1 MENSKLPLKEHLSEL
16 RKRILISL
24 TVLFIAFLFI
34 FNYSE
39 ELFNILVFPLKSEIK
54 LDVKNPYI
62 HIINKTPKTPVS
74 LVFLAPAEAFWMHMK
89 VSFLASFIFVLPVI
103 FYQIWKFISPGLLAK
118 EKKYLMPF
126 IFSSTILFL
135 AGALFC
141 FVIILPF
148 AMTFLL
154 GYKTGSLTP
163 MISVG
168 SYVDFCMKLILAF
181 GAIFE
186 LPLAI
191 IFLAKLGIVSPAGLA
206 KNRKYAILL
215 SFVAAATL
223 TPTPDAF
230 NQTLMAVPIIILYEI
245 GILLSMLIYR
255 KKKNA

>member
-62 HIINKTPKTPVS
+62 HIINKTPVS

-141 FVIILPF
+141 FVIVLPF

>member
-1 MENSKLPLKEHLSEL
+1 LENPKLPLKEHLSEL
-16 RKRILISL
+16 RKRILISIA
-24 TVLFIAFLFI
+24 VLFTAFLFI

-54 LDVKNPYI
+54 LDVTNPYI
-62 HIINKTPKTPVS
+62 HIIHKTPVS

-89 VSFLASFIFVLPVI
+89 VSFLASFIVVLPVI
-103 FYQIWKFISPGLLAK
+103 FYQLWKFISPGLLAK
-118 EKKYLMPF
+118 EKKYLIPF
-126 IFSSTILFL
+126 LFSSTILFL

-168 SYVDFCMKLILAF
+168 SYVDFCMKFILAF

-186 LPLAI
+186 LPLVI
-191 IFLAKLGIVSPAGLA
+191 IFLVKFGIVSPGGLA
-206 KNRKYAILL
+206 KNRKYAILF
-215 SFVAAATL
+215 SVIAAAIL

>member
-16 RKRILISL
+16 RKRILISIA
-24 TVLFIAFLFI
+24 VLFTAFLFI
-34 FNYSE
+34 FSYSE

-54 LDVKNPYI
+54 LDAINPYI
-62 HIINKTPKTPVS
+62 HFIHKTPVS

-103 FYQIWKFISPGLLAK
+103 FYQLWKFISPGLLAK
-118 EKKYLMPF
+118 EKKYLIPF
-126 IFSSTILFL
+126 LFSSTILFL
-135 AGALFC
+135 VGALFC
-141 FVIILPF
+141 FFIILPF

-191 IFLAKLGIVSPAGLA
+191 IFLAKFGIVTPGGLA

-230 NQTLMAVPIIILYEI
+230 NQTLMAVPIIILFEI
-245 GILLSMLIYR
+245 GILLSRFIYR

>member
-24 TVLFIAFLFI
+24 AALFTAFLFI

-54 LDVKNPYI
+54 LDIANPFI
-62 HIINKTPKTPVS
+62 HIVHKTPVS

-89 VSFLASFIFVLPVI
+89 VSFMASFIFVLPVI
-103 FYQIWKFISPGLLAK
+103 FYQLWKFISPGLLAK
-118 EKKYLMPF
+118 EKKYLIPF
-126 IFSSTILFL
+126 LFSSTILFL

-154 GYKTGSLTP
+154 GYKTGSITP

-191 IFLAKLGIVSPAGLA
+191 IFLAKFGIVSPGGLA
-206 KNRKYAILL
+206 KNRKYAILF
-215 SFVAAATL
+215 SFVAAAAL

-245 GILLSMLIYR
+245 GILLSMIIYR